1 MGSSLAPIDDADAPF
16 EYFRVDRSGG
26 TRRVLAFAA
35 CLIAVGATAVGA
47 TFVRRVSEVLGQII
61 ALGGGLCVLGGLVI
75 GFGSM
80 AAVVMENA
88 YLALTRRGVVLH
100 TDADERCITWDAL
113 KTARADRDAGIVEL
127 ELDDGE
133 LVAWFAGPVCDDI
146 AKRVAE
152 AHRRAIHRLPLTSS

>member
-1 MGSSLAPIDDADAPF
+1 VAPSLAPHDEADAPF

-35 CLIAVGATAVGA
+35 SLITVGATAVGA
-47 TFVRRVSEVLGQII
+47 TFVRRLAEVTGHVI
-61 ALGGGLCVLGGLVI
+61 AFGGGLCVLAGLVL

-88 YLALTRRGVVLH
+88 YLALTRRGLVLH
-100 TDADERCITWDAL
+100 TDADERRIAWDTL
-113 KTARADRDAGIVEL
+113 KTARADRGAGMVEL

-133 LVAWFAGPVCDDI
+133 LVTWFAGPVCDDI
-146 AKRVAE
+146 AKRVSE
-152 AHRRAIHRLPLTSS
+152 AHRRALHRLPLTTS